1 MSINDLKLDDRKKS
15 GTGTIKAK
23 INKDYVTDEYDGTPL
38 YFLTDNEIVVLRAS
52 YAKPQYGSFEID
64 LRFHANIKKGR
75 HEFSTEHFPCPFSFS
90 RRIGSGIK
98 GYTSEKNAGFI
109 DIEDFSIDKGT
120 LKASFNFTFT
130 DFDTDQVHQVH
141 DGSIDVQGLEI
152 VD

>member
-1 MSINDLKLDDRKKS
+1 MSINDLKLDDRKQS

-23 INKDYVTDEYDGTPL
+23 INKDYITGEYDGIPSDFVT
-38 YFLTDNEIVVLRAS
+38 NNKIVVLRAS
-52 YAKPQYGSFEID
+52 YAKPQDGSFEIV
-64 LRFHANIKKGR
+64 LEFHANIKKGR

-90 RRIGSGIK
+90 WRTNAVIK
-98 GYTSEKNAGFI
+98 TYSSEKNAGFI
-109 DIEDFSIDKGT
+109 DIEDFSIEKGI

-141 DGSIDVQGLEI
+141 DGHIDVQGLEI

>member
-1 MSINDLKLDDRKKS
+1 MSINDLKLDDRKQS

-23 INKDYVTDEYDGTPL
+23 INKDYATDEYDGTPL

-52 YAKPQYGSFEID
+52 YAKPQYGSFEIH

-90 RRIGSGIK
+90 WRTNSVTK
-98 GYTSEKNAGFI
+98 GYSSEKNAGFI
-109 DIEDFSIDKGT
+109 DIEDFSIEKGI

-141 DGSIDVQGLEI
+141 DGHIDVQGLEI